1 MTFSTALLLMAAEPK
16 AEYAEE
22 AVFPILDP
30 QYWPS
35 QIFWFLVTFALLY
48 FLLSRFFLPVVG
60 QTLEERSS
68 RIADDVD
75 SAARMQ
81 REAEEA
87 SDAYDQS
94 LKDARAKA
102 HSVAEATRASVDA
115 EVAAEMQ
122 AADAEADKAALV
134 AEERI
139 RDIRTAAMANIDGVA
154 RDAAE
159 AMYAKLAG
167 KTPRA
172 RKA

>member
-1 MTFSTALLLMAAEPK
+1 MTVSNAILLAAAAPK
-16 AEYAEE
+16 GEYAEE

-48 FLLSRFFLPVVG
+48 FLLSRFFLPTVG

-102 HSVAEATRASVDA
+102 HTVAEATRASVDA
-115 EVAAEMQ
+115 EITAEID
-122 AADAEADKAALV
+122 AADAEANKAALV

-139 RDIRTAAMANIDGVA
+139 RDIRAKALANIDGVA
-154 RDAAE
+154 REAADA
-159 AMYAKLAG
+159 MFAKLAG
-167 KTPRA
+167 KPSRA